1 MSNTTTSNAAG
12 LEVVVFEP
20 ESGPAPLL
28 RPRPSHTRHERLTLG
43 VWQQVYR
50 TAPAEPADRDRVRY
64 VPDGFRLYRSERG
77 DLFGVREFA
86 T

>member
-1 MSNTTTSNAAG
+1 MSSNTNTTSG
-12 LEVVVFEP
+12 LEIIAFEP

-64 VPDGFRLYRSERG
+64 VPDGFRLYRSEG
-77 DLFGVREFA
+77 GGLFGVREY
-86 T
+86 